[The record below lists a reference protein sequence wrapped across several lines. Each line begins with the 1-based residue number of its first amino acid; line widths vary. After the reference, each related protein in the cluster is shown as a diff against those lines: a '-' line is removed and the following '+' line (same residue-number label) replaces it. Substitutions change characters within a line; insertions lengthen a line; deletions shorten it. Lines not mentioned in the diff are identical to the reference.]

1 MSEKYVIPK
10 IAQPTRILGTR
21 EGYPVEKGV
30 AITEAFLER
39 NKEMLGKYVDH
50 WISYPDL
57 LVDLL
62 IPLDSSFRLY
72 FFQRIFLR
80 VALRY
85 RYSFATFTR
94 AFSKSFL
101 SILALILRCILLPRS
116 KVFLCADVLRQAV
129 KIGKEKIDEIFHLF
143 PLLEKEVMSYTK
155 STDYLTLT
163 FYNGSVLDVV
173 GVASSTRGGRRHAGL
188 IEEAATID
196 GDELSSVVLPWHVK
210 LGGLCA

>member
-1 MSEKYVIPK
+1 
-10 IAQPTRILGTR
+10 
-21 EGYPVEKGV
+21 
-30 AITEAFLER
+30 
-39 NKEMLGKYVDH
+39 MLNTNV
-50 WISYPDL
+50 
-57 LVDLL
+57 
-62 IPLDSSFRLY
+62 
-72 FFQRIFLR
+72 
-80 VALRY
+80 
-85 RYSFATFTR
+85 
-94 AFSKSFL
+94 SKSFL

-129 KIGKEKIDEIFHLF
+129 KIGKEKIDEIFYLF

>member
-1 MSEKYVIPK
+1 MSEKHVIPK
-10 IAQPTRILGTR
+10 IAQPPRILGTR

-39 NKEMLGKYVDH
+39 NAEMLGKYVDH

-94 AFSKSFL
+94 A
-101 SILALILRCILLPRS
+101 
-116 KVFLCADVLRQAV
+116 
-129 KIGKEKIDEIFHLF
+129 
-143 PLLEKEVMSYTK
+143 
-155 STDYLTLT
+155 
-163 FYNGSVLDVV
+163 
-173 GVASSTRGGRRHAGL
+173 
-188 IEEAATID
+188 
-196 GDELSSVVLPWHVK
+196 
-210 LGGLCA
+210 